1 MNSAAFHSRRR
12 RIAHALAN
20 HSNLSL
26 RVDVDVDVILALI
39 HARVGRSRSF
49 AFAFAVSMPN
59 VPFVPKGGSIDRR
72 SRSDAFEFDVET
84 NAESTRTERNRTE
97 PNRTEP
103 NADIGSSAAVSP
115 VRARDHSSIIRAFS
129 HSFRSSTRTAGRGTT
144 TQPKIRIRSTCRVLN
159 TTRRVVIGACV
170 SLARRADAAIGASSC
185 GLIDGS

>member
-26 RVDVDVDVILALI
+26 RVDVDVDVVLALI

-84 NAESTRTERNRTE
+84 NAESTRTERNGTE
-97 PNRTEP
+97 PNRTRISDP
-103 NADIGSSAAVSP
+103 RRRCLPFARAIIHPSFAHFRIHS
-115 VRARDHSSIIRAFS
+115 VRRRE
-129 HSFRSSTRTAGRGTT
+129 RPGAGRRHN
-144 TQPKIRIRSTCRVLN
+144 QKFASD
-159 TTRRVVIGACV
+159 RRVVC
-170 SLARRADAAIGASSC
+170 
-185 GLIDGS
+185 

>member
-84 NAESTRTERNRTE
+84 NAESTRTERNGTE
-97 PNRTEP
+97 PNRTRISDP
-103 NADIGSSAAVSP
+103 RRRCLPFA
-115 VRARDHSSIIRAFS
+115 RAIIHPSFAHFRI

-144 TQPKIRIRSTCRVLN
+144 TQPKIRISSTCRVLN

>member
-97 PNRTEP
+97 PNRTRISDP
-103 NADIGSSAAVSP
+103 RRRCLPFA
-115 VRARDHSSIIRAFS
+115 RAIIHPSFAHFRI

-144 TQPKIRIRSTCRVLN
+144 TQPKIRIRSTCRVLH

>member
-84 NAESTRTERNRTE
+84 NAESTRTERNGTE
-97 PNRTEP
+97 PNRTRISDP
-103 NADIGSSAAVSP
+103 RRRCLPFARAIIHPSFAHFRIHS
-115 VRARDHSSIIRAFS
+115 VRRRE
-129 HSFRSSTRTAGRGTT
+129 RPGAGRRHN
-144 TQPKIRIRSTCRVLN
+144 QKFASD
-159 TTRRVVIGACV
+159 RRVVC
-170 SLARRADAAIGASSC
+170 
-185 GLIDGS
+185 

>member
-20 HSNLSL
+20 HSILSL

-49 AFAFAVSMPN
+49 AFAFAVSMPT

-84 NAESTRTERNRTE
+84 NAESTRTERNGTE
-97 PNRTEP
+97 PNRTRISDP
-103 NADIGSSAAVSP
+103 RRRCLPFA
-115 VRARDHSSIIRAFS
+115 RAIIHPSFAHFRI

-144 TQPKIRIRSTCRVLN
+144 TKPKTRISSTCRVLN

>member
-84 NAESTRTERNRTE
+84 NAESTRTERNGTE
-97 PNRTEP
+97 PNRTRISDP
-103 NADIGSSAAVSP
+103 RRRCLPFARAIIHPSFAHFRIHS
-115 VRARDHSSIIRAFS
+115 VRRRE
-129 HSFRSSTRTAGRGTT
+129 RPGAGRR
-144 TQPKIRIRSTCRVLN
+144 QNQKFASV
-159 TTRRVVIGACV
+159 RRVVC
-170 SLARRADAAIGASSC
+170 
-185 GLIDGS
+185 

>member
-97 PNRTEP
+97 PNRTRISDP
-103 NADIGSSAAVSP
+103 RRRCLPFA
-115 VRARDHSSIIRAFS
+115 RAIIHPSFAHFS

-144 TQPKIRIRSTCRVLN
+144 TKPKIRISSTCRVLN

>member
-26 RVDVDVDVILALI
+26 RVDVDVDVVLALI

-59 VPFVPKGGSIDRR
+59 VRPKGWIDRR

-84 NAESTRTERNRTE
+84 NAESTRTERNGTE
-97 PNRTEP
+97 PNRTRISDP
-103 NADIGSSAAVSP
+103 RRRCLPFARAIIHPSFAHFRIHS
-115 VRARDHSSIIRAFS
+115 VRRRE
-129 HSFRSSTRTAGRGTT
+129 RPGAGRR
-144 TQPKIRIRSTCRVLN
+144 QNQKLASV
-159 TTRRVVIGACV
+159 RRVVC
-170 SLARRADAAIGASSC
+170 
-185 GLIDGS
+185 

>member
-1 MNSAAFHSRRR
+1 MCIRDSSAAFHSRRR

-97 PNRTEP
+97 PN
-103 NADIGSSAAVSP
+103 ADIGPSAAVSP

-129 HSFRSSTRTAGRGTT
+129 HSFIPFVDANGRARDDDTTKNSHQIDVSCVTYDTSSRDR
-144 TQPKIRIRSTCRVLN
+144 CM
-159 TTRRVVIGACV
+159 CV
-170 SLARRADAAIGASSC
+170 SREAC
-185 GLIDGS
+185 

>member
-84 NAESTRTERNRTE
+84 NAESTRTERNGTE
-97 PNRTEP
+97 PNRTRISDP
-103 NADIGSSAAVSP
+103 RRRCLPFA
-115 VRARDHSSIIRAFS
+115 RAIIHPSFAHFRI

-144 TQPKIRIRSTCRVLN
+144 TQPKIRIRSTCRVLH